1 MAQKRNVT
9 FVQEFAAGAGAGVSE
24 RSKSLSA
31 ESYRGVMD
39 CFAKIIRHEG
49 FRRLYRGIT
58 VPILMETPKRAV
70 KFSSNDIFTRQ
81 YLRLLGA
88 PKVNQTVA
96 LLAGSTAG
104 AVEAVVVTPFE
115 LVKVRLQDPSVASR
129 YKSVTRCVAHVVKSE
144 GLLVLYQG
152 FESTLWRHIVWNA
165 GYFGSIFKVK
175 AALPTPST
183 DVEQT
188 LTNFVTGAIGGS
200 LGTVLNTPLDVV
212 KTRIQASTRA
222 KGAAAKYNWAFPAL
236 ITVAREEG
244 IRGLY
249 KGLTAKLLR
258 FCPGGGILLVA
269 HSQILNMF
277 EASNNARML
286 KQDL

>member
-9 FVQEFAAGAGAGVSE
+9 FAQEFAAGAGAGVSE
-24 RSKSLSA
+24 VPPGRRQDQALQRSKSLSA

-49 FRRLYRGIT
+49 
-58 VPILMETPKRAV
+58 AV

-81 YLRLLGA
+81 YLSFLGA
-88 PKVNQTVA
+88 PEINQTVA
-96 LLAGSTAG
+96 LLAGSSAG

-144 GLLVLYQG
+144 GVLVLYQG

-183 DVEQT
+183 DIEKT

-212 KTRIQASTRA
+212 KTRIQASTRTN
-222 KGAAAKYNWAFPAL
+222 GAVAKYNWVFPAL

-244 IRGLY
+244 VRGLY

-277 EASNNARML
+277 EASNNARTL